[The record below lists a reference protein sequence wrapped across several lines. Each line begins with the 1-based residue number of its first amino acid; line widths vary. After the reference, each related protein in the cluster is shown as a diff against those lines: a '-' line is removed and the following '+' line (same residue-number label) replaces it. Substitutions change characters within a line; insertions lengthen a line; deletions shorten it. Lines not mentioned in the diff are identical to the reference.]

1 VGWKVTVMVLAV
13 VGVVSTPVVWL
24 LDGPGAG
31 QMAGACV
38 QAAVAIAALVWA
50 MFQPGGGRAEAT
62 VTGSGPAEATVTG
75 SGPAEATGA
84 ARAVTGIRRRE
95 GRGPARV
102 ENSGR
107 ATARD
112 AGSSAVSGIED
123 V

>member
-1 VGWKVTVMVLAV
+1 MVGVARGWKVAVVVLAV
-13 VGVVSTPVVWL
+13 AGVVSTPVVWL

-31 QMAGACV
+31 QVAGASV

-50 MFQPGGGRAEAT
+50 MFQPGGDRAEAT
-62 VTGSGPAEATVTG
+62 VTGSGPAEATDGARSVTG
-75 SGPAEATGA
+75 LLR
-84 ARAVTGIRRRE
+84 RA

-102 ENSGR
+102 ENSGP

>member
-1 VGWKVTVMVLAV
+1 MGWKVTVMVLAV
-13 VGVVSTPVVWL
+13 IGVVTTPLVWL

-38 QAAVAIAALVWA
+38 QAAVAVAALVWA

-62 VTGSGPAEATVTG
+62 VTGSGPAEAT
-75 SGPAEATGA
+75 EQ
-84 ARAVTGIRRRE
+84 ARSVTGISRRE